1 LKGGAGER
9 RERAARVARG
19 EVSEGGEGEE
29 RKGKETKRNVLT
41 GSLGDLFSRSLSTLG
56 NEKII
61 SSLSFSRSFFSLP
74 NSSPLVYR
82 ISLPDLRSS
91 SPLR

>member
-1 LKGGAGER
+1 M
-9 RERAARVARG
+9 ARG

-29 RKGKETKRNVLT
+29 RKRNETKRNVLT

>member
-1 LKGGAGER
+1 MKGGAGER

-29 RKGKETKRNVLT
+29 RKRNETKRVNR
-41 GSLGDLFSRSLSTLG
+41 SLGDLFSRSLSTLG